1 MTRTIAIGRVDHNAE
16 GVLRRTIEQSDL
28 IGQIVTWDAFTVG
41 GFASFTRVVGRVF
54 DPSVSLL
61 FALKTLFFGLAVG
74 LMPVAT
80 VLVDRAP
87 ERPRASVQLQSVV
100 RLLLLVVL
108 IEAVSLVGN
117 YY

>member
-1 MTRTIAIGRVDHNAE
+1 MTTIFA
-16 GVLRRTIEQSDL
+16 VLLLASVNCVVAAVL
-28 IGQIVTWDAFTVG
+28 SYLSVHGFTVG